1 MGGGSHYESSPD
13 PITESHHPTQP
24 DDIVS
29 QPKNLAEASS
39 MVEAEA
45 EVAPSRK
52 ADEDVHASS
61 KSASST
67 LEPNG
72 SDRASMDG
80 DGGERGAGKA
90 SAEGG
95 TQDQGVRTVVSRSG
109 IVISTATFGSNNT
122 GVQYGRFVADGPV
135 TWNVSLLGKK

>member
-1 MGGGSHYESSPD
+1 MGGGSHYESSTG
-13 PITESHHPTQP
+13 PITDSHHPTQP
-24 DDIVS
+24 DDIDS
-29 QPKNLAEASS
+29 KSKNPAEASS
-39 MVEAEA
+39 IGEA

-72 SDRASMDG
+72 SDRASTDG

-90 SAEGG
+90 SAEAD

-109 IVISTATFGSNNT
+109 NVISTATFGSNNT